1 MDSGTRNTAYVGGW
15 RTLANDGPMWALNLM
30 SYRSREAAVDRVGL
44 VRYRSLRDLL
54 LMNRD
59 HRMTKGVPH
68 KFGSLDHTEVF
79 PTKPIISGVQVRLT
93 LGLLL
98 VGVALVGLR
107 GLDWWAERGRRQHQS
122 KKETKNV
129 R

>member
-1 MDSGTRNTAYVGGW
+1 
-15 RTLANDGPMWALNLM
+15 MWALNLM
-30 SYRSREAAVDRVGL
+30 SYRSGEAAVDLVGL
-44 VRYRSLRDLL
+44 VGYRSLRDLL
-54 LMNRD
+54 LMNLD
-59 HRMTKGVPH
+59 PRMTKGVPH
-68 KFGSLDHTEVF
+68 KSASLGHTEVS

-107 GLDWWAERGRRQHQS
+107 GLDWWAARGRRQHQS